1 MTFKG
6 SVRIRRW
13 RKARRSW
20 DHRHTWRVN
29 ARITETDCSLITAR
43 HHCKQI
49 HHMLFKKS
57 ASCNTAL
64 QMMGTICST
73 STLWQFSCIMSF
85 MSWKFPQTHLTSCW
99 TLKSSHHGKHNFPCS
114 FEVGDRY
121 TVCEQTIDESW
132 ESVTTLYWTD
142 AKKTIKTWE
151 IYKEVLKVQLQTQ
164 IVSF

>member
-73 STLWQFSCIMSF
+73 STLWQFSCIMFF
-85 MSWKFPQTHLTSCW
+85 MTGKFPQTHLTLCW
-99 TLKSSHHGKHNFPCS
+99 TLKRSHHGKHNFPCT
-114 FEVGDRY
+114 FEVRVQYMSTNYRWIMGKRHHILLDRY
-121 TVCEQTIDESW
+121 
-132 ESVTTLYWTD
+132 
-142 AKKTIKTWE
+142 
-151 IYKEVLKVQLQTQ
+151 KENY
-164 IVSF
+164 